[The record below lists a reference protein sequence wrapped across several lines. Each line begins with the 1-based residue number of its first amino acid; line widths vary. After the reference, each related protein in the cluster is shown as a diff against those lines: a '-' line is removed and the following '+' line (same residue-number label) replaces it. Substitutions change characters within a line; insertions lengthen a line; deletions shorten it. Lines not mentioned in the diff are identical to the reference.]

1 MKYFTED
8 KHMAFLASFL
18 QYVIIMIILVGIA
31 ICGVLVGKA
40 LRKRKDKKDALAEE
54 AVVATEGDVT
64 NE

>member
-1 MKYFTED
+1 
-8 KHMAFLASFL
+8 MAFLASFL